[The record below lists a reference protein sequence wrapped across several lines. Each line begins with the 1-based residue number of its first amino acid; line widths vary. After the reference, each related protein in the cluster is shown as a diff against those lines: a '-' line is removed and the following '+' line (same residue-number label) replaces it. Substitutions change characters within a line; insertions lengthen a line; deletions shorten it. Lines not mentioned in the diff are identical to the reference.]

1 LAIASS
7 DPVSTPVS
15 IIIPAHNQLDYCRQ
29 CVESIHANT
38 QYPYKLI
45 LVDNGSTDG
54 VAQYFDSF
62 PDAIVLHSKT
72 NLGFPAGVNRGLAHA
87 TGHVLLLNSD
97 TIVPQGW
104 LSRLVAALES
114 APRIGIVGPMSNH
127 ASGPQLIP
135 DLDIVSMD
143 QINEM
148 AAARA
153 AAFKRQLLDVDR
165 VVGFCLLIRDA
176 AFAAVGPL
184 DETFGI
190 GNFEDD
196 DYCLRVRK
204 AGYRVCIAEDC
215 FVFHYGSRTFS
226 ALGYDNDA
234 FNELIARNEATF
246 NQKWGTESGASR
258 AEQVAAGL
266 LDEARAFQA
275 DEKNVRALA
284 KIKDAIAMAPHHAP
298 SYHQLGLLLLHL
310 GNKQLA
316 IEQFRR
322 AVRLD
327 PSHAAANR
335 QLAVLDPDPKSAIE
349 YPK

>member
-1 LAIASS
+1 
-7 DPVSTPVS
+7 VSTPVS

-29 CVESIHANT
+29 CVESIRANT

-54 VAQYFDSF
+54 AGQYFDSI
-62 PDAIVLHSKT
+62 PDAVVVHSDT
-72 NLGFPAGVNRGLAHA
+72 NLGFPAGVNLGLAHA
-87 TGHVLLLNSD
+87 TGHVLFLNSD
-97 TIVPQGW
+97 TIVPAGW
-104 LSRLVAALES
+104 LDRLVVALES

-127 ASGPQLIP
+127 VSGPQLIP
-135 DLDIVSMD
+135 NLIIASVDR
-143 QINEM
+143 INEV
-148 AAARA
+148 ASARVEE
-153 AAFKRQLLDVDR
+153 FKARLLDVER
-165 VVGFCLLIRDA
+165 VVGFCMLIRDV
-176 AFAAVGPL
+176 AFAAVGLL
-184 DETFGI
+184 DESFGI

-226 ALGYDNDA
+226 ALGFDNLA
-234 FNELIARNEATF
+234 FNELISKNEATF

-266 LDEARAFQA
+266 LDEARALHA
-275 DEKNVRALA
+275 DEKNVGAIA

-327 PSHAAANR
+327 PSNVGANK
-335 QLAVLDPDPKSAIE
+335 QLAALDPSPKSEIE
-349 YPK
+349 NPK